1 MIAVKLGLPQIST
14 MSDLPIRM
22 DYFSISLTILHP
34 FLLLSSTILVFIN
47 LIRFP
52 KPVSK

>member
-22 DYFSISLTILHP
+22 DYFSFLALNQFNHILNGIIM
-34 FLLLSSTILVFIN
+34 TCE
-47 LIRFP
+47 
-52 KPVSK
+52 